1 VGGVYVDTSTSD
13 RTRAWQIVLGH
24 WAQRPVFGK
33 GVASIW
39 WADAMYVKILAE
51 TGLIGLIAFLFVI
64 MRLWTST
71 KFAFLSA
78 TKPWEKGLTFGFLLG
93 IVPLMVHAI
102 GANTFYIV
110 RIMEPFWFLAGMVML
125 LPMLEGKPW
134 IQGNKQ
140 MAVQG
145 AG

>member
-1 VGGVYVDTSTSD
+1 
-13 RTRAWQIVLGH
+13 
-24 WAQRPVFGK
+24 
-33 GVASIW
+33 
-39 WADAMYVKILAE
+39 MYVKILAE
-51 TGLIGLIAFLFVI
+51 TGLVGLIAFLFVI
-64 MRLWTST
+64 VRLWTSA
-71 KFAFLSA
+71 KFVFLSA

-134 IQGNKQ
+134 KQGNKQ